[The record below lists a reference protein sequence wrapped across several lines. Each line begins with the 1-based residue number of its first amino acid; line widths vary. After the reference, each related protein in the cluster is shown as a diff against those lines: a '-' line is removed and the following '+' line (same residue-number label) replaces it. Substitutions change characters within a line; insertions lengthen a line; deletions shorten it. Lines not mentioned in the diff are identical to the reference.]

1 MKASNIK
8 LKDNLNDI
16 VFMCCDVQK
25 NLTKLLPNRQ
35 DILNSVSVLLQ
46 SSVFLNIP
54 VIATEHDPETLG
66 ETDQEIINLF
76 HTEVYLYTKS
86 SFSMINEKIL
96 NKLLELNRKTVV
108 IIGLT
113 THVCILNTCIDL
125 ISRGFNVFVVC
136 DGVSSQKK
144 ENHRVGLERLKSIGV
159 MQTTTESALYEILG
173 STKDERFDKIHKV
186 LTKLN
191 N

>member
-1 MKASNIK
+1 MKAFNIK

-35 DILNSVSVLLQ
+35 DIINSVSVLLQ

-86 SFSMINEKIL
+86 SFSMINEKVL

-108 IIGLT
+108 IFGLT

-173 STKDERFDKIHKV
+173 STKDDRFDKIHKV

>member
-1 MKASNIK
+1 MKNCNIK

-16 VFMCCDVQK
+16 VFMCCDMQK
-25 NLTKLLPNRQ
+25 NLTKLLPNREE
-35 DILNSVSVLLQ
+35 IIKSVSVLLQ
-46 SSVFLNIP
+46 SSVILNIP
-54 VIATEHDPETLG
+54 VIATEHDPETWG
-66 ETDQEIINLF
+66 ETDQEIINIF

-86 SFSMINEKIL
+86 SFSMLNEKVL
-96 NKLLELNRKTVV
+96 SKLMELNRKTVV
-108 IIGLT
+108 IFGIS
-113 THVCILNTCIDL
+113 THVSVLNSCIDL
-125 ISRGFNVFVVC
+125 IGRGFNVFVVC
-136 DGVSSQKK
+136 DGVSSEKK
-144 ENHRVGLERLKSIGV
+144 ENHKIGLERLKSIAV